1 MSAPKLPRCVYKLSP
16 LTPPSS
22 LVPRRYITRQ
32 ALNPRTQSPG
42 ISRAATSF
50 QSPIPQSARTIPQF
64 PRSRTQTS
72 TITTPRAY
80 TTMSSPTLPTTMRA
94 IKIPHTGGLE
104 VLELHTDIPLPT
116 LAAGQLLVKS
126 TFAGI
131 NYIDTYLRTGLYP
144 PPASGILGQETEGT
158 VVAVSADGDTYGF
171 KIGDRV
177 AAFASAGG
185 AYAEYV
191 AVTAKTSFKLPE
203 GIEAGLGAASLLQ
216 GLTALT
222 LIREAHPVKNGET
235 ILVHAAAGG
244 VGLWLCQLLH
254 AVGAKVIAT
263 ASTAEKLQ
271 LAKENGADELVNYK
285 THDFVA
291 EVERITN
298 GAGVAAVFDGVG
310 AATFEG
316 SLASVA
322 RKGSLVSFGNASG
335 PVPPFTIAR
344 LGAKNVKVLRP
355 RLGAYVE
362 TREEFETYSREL
374 FGFIAEGKV
383 TVKVHGRYKLEDAA
397 KAQGELEGR
406 GTVGKL
412 LLVL

>member
-1 MSAPKLPRCVYKLSP
+1 MA
-16 LTPPSS
+16 SS
-22 LVPRRYITRQ
+22 V
-32 ALNPRTQSPG
+32 
-42 ISRAATSF
+42 
-50 QSPIPQSARTIPQF
+50 
-64 PRSRTQTS
+64 
-72 TITTPRAY
+72 
-80 TTMSSPTLPTTMRA
+80 PTTMRA

-104 VLELHTDIPLPT
+104 VLELHNDIPVPT
-116 LAAGQLLVKS
+116 PAAGQILIKTAV
-126 TFAGI
+126 AGV

-144 PPASGILGQETEGT
+144 PPASGILGQEAEGT
-158 VVAVSADGDTYGF
+158 VVAVSAEGDTYGF

-177 AAFASAGG
+177 AAFAPAGG

-191 AVTAKTSFKLPE
+191 AVPAQTSFKLPK
-203 GIEAGLGAASLLQ
+203 GIEEGLGAASLLQ

-222 LIREAHPVKNGET
+222 LIRESHPVKKGET

-244 VGLWLCQLLH
+244 VGLWLCQLLR

-263 ASTAEKLQ
+263 ASTAEKLA

-291 EVERITN
+291 EVQRITN

-316 SLASVA
+316 SFASVA

-344 LGAKNVKVLRP
+344 LGAKNIKVLRP

-362 TREEFETYSREL
+362 TREEFETYSTEL
-374 FGFIAEGKV
+374 FGFIADGKV
-383 TVKVHGRYKLEDAA
+383 GVKVHGRYKLEDVA

>member
-1 MSAPKLPRCVYKLSP
+1 MPAK
-16 LTPPSS
+16 
-22 LVPRRYITRQ
+22 
-32 ALNPRTQSPG
+32 
-42 ISRAATSF
+42 AA
-50 QSPIPQSARTIPQF
+50 
-64 PRSRTQTS
+64 
-72 TITTPRAY
+72 
-80 TTMSSPTLPTTMRA
+80 
-94 IKIPHTGGLE
+94 
-104 VLELHTDIPLPT
+104 
-116 LAAGQLLVKS
+116 
-126 TFAGI
+126 
-131 NYIDTYLRTGLYP
+131 
-144 PPASGILGQETEGT
+144 
-158 VVAVSADGDTYGF
+158 
-171 KIGDRV
+171 
-177 AAFASAGG
+177 
-185 AYAEYV
+185 
-191 AVTAKTSFKLPE
+191 FKLPE
-203 GIEAGLGAASLLQ
+203 SIEAGLGAASLIQ

-222 LIREAHPVKNGET
+222 LIRESHPVKKGET

-244 VGLWLCQLLH
+244 VGLWLTQLLH
-254 AVGAKVIAT
+254 AIGAKVIAT
-263 ASTAEKLQ
+263 ASTAEKLA

-316 SLASVA
+316 SLAAVA

-344 LGAKNVKVLRP
+344 LGVKNVKVLRP

-362 TREEFETYSREL
+362 TREEFETYSKEL

-383 TVKVHGRYKLEDAA
+383 KVKVHGQYKLEEVA

>member
-1 MSAPKLPRCVYKLSP
+1 MS
-16 LTPPSS
+16 T
-22 LVPRRYITRQ
+22 
-32 ALNPRTQSPG
+32 
-42 ISRAATSF
+42 
-50 QSPIPQSARTIPQF
+50 
-64 PRSRTQTS
+64 
-72 TITTPRAY
+72 
-80 TTMSSPTLPTTMRA
+80 PTLAATMRA
-94 IKIPHTGGLE
+94 IKIPHTGGVE
-104 VLELHTDIPLPT
+104 VLELHTDLPLPT
-116 LAAGQLLVKS
+116 PTAGQILIKNA
-126 TFAGI
+126 FAGV

-144 PPASGILGQETEGT
+144 PPTSGILGQEAEGT
-158 VVAVSADGDTYGF
+158 VVAVSAEGDTYGF

-177 AAFASAGG
+177 AAFAPAGG

-191 AVTAKTSFKLPE
+191 AVTARTSFKLPE

-222 LIREAHPVKNGET
+222 LIREAHPVKKGET

-244 VGLWLCQLLH
+244 VGLWLCQLLR

-263 ASTAEKLQ
+263 ASTAEKLA

-322 RKGSLVSFGNASG
+322 RKGSMVSFGNASG
-335 PVPPFTIAR
+335 AVPPFTIAR

-362 TREEFETYSREL
+362 TREEFETYAGEL

-383 TVKVHGRYKLEDAA
+383 GVKVHGRYKLEDVA

>member
-1 MSAPKLPRCVYKLSP
+1 MSAYTLPRCVALRSCVYKLSP
-16 LTPPSS
+16 PTPPST

-32 ALNPRTQSPG
+32 ALSPKTALPG
-42 ISRAATSF
+42 ISRRTSTSFQSSIRQF
-50 QSPIPQSARTIPQF
+50 QSPIPRT
-64 PRSRTQTS
+64 
-72 TITTPRAY
+72 Y
-80 TTMSSPTLPTTMRA
+80 TTMASSVPTTMRA

-104 VLELHTDIPLPT
+104 VLELHNDIPVPT
-116 LAAGQLLVKS
+116 PAAGQILIK
-126 TFAGI
+126 TAFAGV

-144 PPASGILGQETEGT
+144 PPASGILGQEAEGT
-158 VVAVSADGDTYGF
+158 VVAVSAEGDTYGF

-177 AAFASAGG
+177 AAFAPAGG

-191 AVTAKTSFKLPE
+191 AVAAQTSFKLPE
-203 GIEAGLGAASLLQ
+203 GIEEGLGAAGLLQ

-222 LIREAHPVKNGET
+222 LIRESHPVKKGET

-244 VGLWLCQLLH
+244 VGLWLCQLLR

-263 ASTAEKLQ
+263 ASTAEKLA

-291 EVERITN
+291 EVQRITN

-316 SLASVA
+316 SFASVA

-344 LGAKNVKVLRP
+344 LGVKNIKVLRP
-355 RLGAYVE
+355 RLGAYME
-362 TREEFETYSREL
+362 TREEFETYSAEL
-374 FGFIAEGKV
+374 FRFITDGKV
-383 TVKVHGRYKLEDAA
+383 GVKVHGRYKLEDVA

>member
-1 MSAPKLPRCVYKLSP
+1 MA
-16 LTPPSS
+16 SS
-22 LVPRRYITRQ
+22 V
-32 ALNPRTQSPG
+32 
-42 ISRAATSF
+42 
-50 QSPIPQSARTIPQF
+50 
-64 PRSRTQTS
+64 
-72 TITTPRAY
+72 
-80 TTMSSPTLPTTMRA
+80 PTTMRA

-104 VLELHTDIPLPT
+104 VLELHNDIPVPT
-116 LAAGQLLVKS
+116 PAAGQILIKTAV
-126 TFAGI
+126 AGV

-144 PPASGILGQETEGT
+144 PPASGILGQEAEGT
-158 VVAVSADGDTYGF
+158 VVAVSAEGDTYGF

-177 AAFASAGG
+177 AGFAPAGG

-191 AVTAKTSFKLPE
+191 AVPAQTSFKLPQ
-203 GIEAGLGAASLLQ
+203 GIEEGLGAASLLQ

-222 LIREAHPVKNGET
+222 LIRESHPVKKGET

-244 VGLWLCQLLH
+244 VGLWLCQLLR

-263 ASTAEKLQ
+263 ASTAEKLA

-291 EVERITN
+291 EVQRITN

-316 SLASVA
+316 SFASVA

-344 LGAKNVKVLRP
+344 LGAKNIKVLRP

-362 TREEFETYSREL
+362 TREEFETYSTEL
-374 FGFIAEGKV
+374 FGFIADGKV
-383 TVKVHGRYKLEDAA
+383 GVKVHGRYKLEDVA

>member
-1 MSAPKLPRCVYKLSP
+1 
-16 LTPPSS
+16 
-22 LVPRRYITRQ
+22 
-32 ALNPRTQSPG
+32 
-42 ISRAATSF
+42 
-50 QSPIPQSARTIPQF
+50 
-64 PRSRTQTS
+64 
-72 TITTPRAY
+72 
-80 TTMSSPTLPTTMRA
+80 MSSPLPPTMRA

-116 LAAGQLLVKS
+116 PSAGQILIK
-126 TFAGI
+126 TAFAGI

-158 VVAVSADGDTYGF
+158 VVAVSAEGDTYGF
-171 KIGDRV
+171 QLGDRV
-177 AAFASAGG
+177 AAFASGG
-185 AYAEYV
+185 GGYAEYV
-191 AVTAKTSFKLPE
+191 AVPAKTAFKLPE
-203 GIEAGLGAASLLQ
+203 GIEAGLGAASVIQ

-222 LIREAHPVKNGET
+222 LIRESHPVQKGET

-244 VGLWLCQLLH
+244 VGLWLCQLLR

-263 ASTAEKLQ
+263 ASTAEKLA
-271 LAKENGADELVNYK
+271 LAKANGADELVNYR

-291 EVERITN
+291 EVSRITG

-362 TREEFETYSREL
+362 TREEFETYSKEL

-383 TVKVHGRYKLEDAA
+383 GVKVHGRYKLEDVA